1 MKLKTGYML
10 RQVAGQ
16 YMVVPMAERSGELH
30 GMLTL
35 NESGA
40 FLWELLTHEQTEQ
53 SLIDA
58 LLEAYDVTEAVARQ
72 AVGDFVAQLQ
82 REQVLQ

>member
-16 YMVVPMAERSGELH
+16 YMVVPMAERSSELH

-40 FLWELLTHEQTEQ
+40 FLWELLTREQTEQ
-53 SLIDA
+53 SLTEA
-58 LLEAYDVTEAVARQ
+58 LLESYDVTEAMARQ
-72 AVGDFVAQLQ
+72 AVADFVAQLE

>member
-1 MKLKTGYML
+1 
-10 RQVAGQ
+10 
-16 YMVVPMAERSGELH
+16 MVVPMAERSSELH

-40 FLWELLTHEQTEQ
+40 FLWELLTREQTEQ
-53 SLIDA
+53 SLTEA
-58 LLEAYDVTEAVARQ
+58 LLESYDVTEAMARQ
-72 AVGDFVAQLQ
+72 AVADFVAQLE